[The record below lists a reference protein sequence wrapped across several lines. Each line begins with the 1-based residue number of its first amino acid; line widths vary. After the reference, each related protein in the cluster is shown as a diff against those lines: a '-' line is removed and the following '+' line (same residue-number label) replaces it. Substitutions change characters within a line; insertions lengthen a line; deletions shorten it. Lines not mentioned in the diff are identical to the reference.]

1 MPKFGKRSKLRLKGV
16 KTPLINVLNK
26 TVKIYDI
33 FVIEGVRSKRR
44 QKELYDKGS
53 TKVLHSKHMDGLA
66 VDIAPYPY
74 DDNDIKRFFYMA
86 GIIKVV
92 SKDLGIR
99 IKWGGDWNEDQ
110 EFAGRDPK
118 QTFNDYVHFELKEKG

>member
-1 MPKFGKRSKLRLKGV
+1 MGV
-16 KTPLINVLNK
+16 KTPLINVLNN

-44 QKELYDKGS
+44 QKELYDKGA

-74 DDNDIKRFFYMA
+74 DPDDIKRFFYMA

-92 SKDLGIR
+92 SKNLGILIR
-99 IKWGGDWNEDQ
+99 WGGDWNQDQ
-110 EFAGRDPK
+110 EFAGRDPE
-118 QTFNDYVHFELKEKG
+118 QTFNDYVHFELLEDK

>member
-110 EFAGRDPK
+110 DFAGRDPK